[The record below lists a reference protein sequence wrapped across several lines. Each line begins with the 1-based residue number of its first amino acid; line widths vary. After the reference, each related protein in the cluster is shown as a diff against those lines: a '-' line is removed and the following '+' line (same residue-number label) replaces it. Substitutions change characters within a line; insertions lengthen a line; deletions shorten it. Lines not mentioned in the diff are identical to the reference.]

1 MGEAYDKI
9 LPGDRDSKVTWIDLD
24 HADDEGNVYSYTVKE
39 VEVAGFTS
47 TQTENVITNKYEV
60 EKTSVEAEKKWVG
73 GNKVR
78 PESVT
83 FQLYRD
89 GEYMGE
95 AYDEIL
101 PGDRDSKVTWTD
113 LDRVDSEGHVYIYSV
128 EEVAV
133 ESFAVSRDG
142 NTFTNT
148 YKSQFTDIV
157 GRKIWAGHT
166 ARPEIYFT
174 LYQNIKG
181 QTPQRCWMQT
191 VNPISLKLSMI
202 KRHLTMCR

>member
-9 LPGDRDSKVTWIDLD
+9 LPGDKDSSVTWTDLD

-39 VEVAGFTS
+39 VEVAGFTAS
-47 TQTENVITNKYEV
+47 QDGNVITNTCNDNKI
-60 EKTSVEAEKKWVG
+60 SVEAEKKWVG
-73 GNKVR
+73 GNTVR

-95 AYDEIL
+95 AYDKIL

-133 ESFAVSRDG
+133 ESLQSAVME
-142 NTFTNT
+142 T
-148 YKSQFTDIV
+148 
-157 GRKIWAGHT
+157 H
-166 ARPEIYFT
+166 
-174 LYQNIKG
+174 L
-181 QTPQRCWMQT
+181 QTP
-191 VNPISLKLSMI
+191 ISPNLPTL
-202 KRHLTMCR
+202 